1 MKHMWLALRDDV
13 QSRGRRSVQTVMGK
27 PSLHRREESRTA
39 YPDVT
44 HPLIVSLDD
53 VPSTEQM
60 ADWPGKSSRLD
71 GRCRLTSVG
80 R

>member
-1 MKHMWLALRDDV
+1 MEE
-13 QSRGRRSVQTVMGK
+13 
-27 PSLHRREESRTA
+27 PPLHRREESRTA

-60 ADWPGKSSRLD
+60 AYWPGKSSRLD
-71 GRCRLTSVG
+71 GRRRRWLRPATHARHDDVTG
-80 R
+80 P